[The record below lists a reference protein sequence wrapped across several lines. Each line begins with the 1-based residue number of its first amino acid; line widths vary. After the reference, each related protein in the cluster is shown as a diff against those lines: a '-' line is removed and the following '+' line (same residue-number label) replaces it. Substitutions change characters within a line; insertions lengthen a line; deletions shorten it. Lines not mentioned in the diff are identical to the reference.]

1 MLEMNAHEPAGRHLL
16 ATLEGCSA
24 AILDDEALLY
34 AAVEQ
39 AAAATGATVLQIA
52 IHHFTPH
59 GVTAMALLAESH
71 ASLHTYPE
79 RGVAF
84 WDCFTCGASCHPEQS
99 LSVLQELLSPTHIE
113 HQIVERI
120 AGHR

>member
-1 MLEMNAHEPAGRHLL
+1 MNAHEPAGRHLL
-16 ATLEGCSA
+16 ATLQGCDA
-24 AILDDEALLY
+24 AILDDEALLR

-52 IHHFTPH
+52 IHHFAPH

-84 WDCFTCGASCHPEQS
+84 WDCFTCGATCHPEQS
-99 LSVLQELLSPTHIE
+99 LGVLQALLRPAHID
-113 HQIVERI
+113 HRIVERI
-120 AGHR
+120 AGDQ